1 MRNIHES
8 HVLVIDDDPAVRE
21 VLTETLRN
29 DGYQVTAVSDGLA
42 GIEVSEQ
49 PIHVVLTDLQMP
61 GIDGL
66 EVIDRI
72 SKLNS
77 KVITIVMTG
86 YGTIDYAVRT
96 MKAGAFDF
104 ITKPF
109 ASDTVSIIL
118 KKDRGS

>member
-1 MRNIHES
+1 MS
-8 HVLVIDDDPAVRE
+8 QFHVLVIDDDPAVRE

-42 GIEVSEQ
+42 GIEVLKEQ

-86 YGTIDYAVRT
+86 YGND
-96 MKAGAFDF
+96 
-104 ITKPF
+104 
-109 ASDTVSIIL
+109 
-118 KKDRGS
+118 